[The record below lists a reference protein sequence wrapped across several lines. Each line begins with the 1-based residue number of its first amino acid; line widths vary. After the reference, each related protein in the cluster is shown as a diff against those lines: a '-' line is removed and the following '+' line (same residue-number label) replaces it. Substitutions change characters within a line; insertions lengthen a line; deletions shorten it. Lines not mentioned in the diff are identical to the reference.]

1 MDLSNYSTMGREQ
14 ELISLQYQR
23 CYEGSR
29 LVKFDSLRDTLQ
41 KLLDRI
47 VRLEEVVYEQSEQPE
62 PEQPP
67 VLESLDEHNKRALGI
82 FGPTKL
88 ECKVKNGIACPNCGA
103 ELFDS
108 DVFVKLS
115 SHPPQYRTHCESCD
129 YQGTRY

>member
-14 ELISLQYQR
+14 ELISLQSQT
-23 CYEGSR
+23 CFEGDR
-29 LVKFDSLRDTLQ
+29 IVDFDSLRDTLQ

-47 VRLEEVVYEQSEQPE
+47 VRLEEVVYEQSEQP
-62 PEQPP
+62 P

-82 FGPTKL
+82 FGPTNL

-108 DVFVKLS
+108 NIFVKLS
-115 SHPPQYRTHCESCD
+115 SYPPQYHIHCENCD